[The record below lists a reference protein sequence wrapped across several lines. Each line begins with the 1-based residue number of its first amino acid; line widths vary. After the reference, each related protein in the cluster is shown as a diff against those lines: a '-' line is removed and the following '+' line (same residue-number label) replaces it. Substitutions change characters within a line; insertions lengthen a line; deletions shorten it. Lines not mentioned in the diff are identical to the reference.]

1 MNANDA
7 LPNISMG
14 IGCFFICLFS
24 LGLSIGVVFAVGF
37 LFIMQMKAIFKDRT
51 GIEDWVLEKAA
62 FRREGTSEEFLH
74 PYDLGWKTNALQVIN
89 WSLTPKGDGI
99 NWQIREGCHQYTF
112 TIEQIKQKEFKRE
125 RSLEYSVVRDYS
137 GKWFPIKFGWKV
149 CMQPPCTDE
158 KRIELKIGDLV
169 AVTRWKR
176 HWLYGEVFER
186 DQVQLCSSERRPLRG
201 WFPRLCCAISIDD
214 QDKKED

>member
-1 MNANDA
+1 
-7 LPNISMG
+7 
-14 IGCFFICLFS
+14 
-24 LGLSIGVVFAVGF
+24 
-37 LFIMQMKAIFKDRT
+37 MKAIFKNRT

-112 TIEQIKQKEFKRE
+112 TVGLNMNSFFSFSSTHYFLKQIEQIKQKEFKRE

-137 GKWFPIKFGWKV
+137 GKW
-149 CMQPPCTDE
+149 
-158 KRIELKIGDLV
+158 
-169 AVTRWKR
+169 
-176 HWLYGEVFER
+176 
-186 DQVQLCSSERRPLRG
+186 
-201 WFPRLCCAISIDD
+201 
-214 QDKKED
+214 